1 MPTQMNF
8 AGITGDFADL
18 ETAKIVIIPVPFD
31 ITTQYLRS
39 WTRSSERGPQ
49 AIIEASQFMELY
61 DIETKALTYENIIH
75 TMAPITAQTSKEIV
89 EAVEAKVEELIK
101 QGKFVVVLGGEH
113 TVSIG
118 AIWAHKEK
126 KEDLTVVQLDA
137 HADMRDEFEGD
148 KFNHACVMARA
159 KEIAPIVQIGIRSLD
174 NSELP
179 TMAPDKVFY
188 AKDIHNKDDWMD
200 KAISKM
206 GKKVY
211 VTIDLDIFDNG
222 TMPSVG
228 TPEPGG
234 IDWYKVTEF
243 LKKLSEKR
251 EIVGFDV
258 VELAPN
264 PANKAPDFLAAK
276 LVYTFLSYIF
286 AEKNKHPQKK
296 GLF

>member
-1 MPTQMNF
+1 MPEQINF
-8 AGITGDFADL
+8 AGITGEYADL

-31 ITTQYLRS
+31 LTSQWTRS
-39 WTRSSERGPQ
+39 WSRSSERGPQ

-61 DIETKALTYENIIH
+61 DIETKTLTYENIIH
-75 TMAPITAQTSKEIV
+75 TSAPITARSSKELV
-89 EAVEAKVEELIK
+89 ENVEAKVEELIK
-101 QGKFVVVLGGEH
+101 LGKFVVVLGGEH

-137 HADMRDEFEGD
+137 HTDLRDDYEGD
-148 KFNHACVMARA
+148 KFSHACVMARA

-174 NSELP
+174 NSELINMP
-179 TMAPDKVFY
+179 KDGVFY
-188 AKDIHNKDDWMD
+188 AKDIYNRDDWMD
-200 KAISKM
+200 NAINKM
-206 GKKVY
+206 KKKVY
-211 VTIDLDIFDNG
+211 VTIDLDVFDNG
-222 TMPSVG
+222 AMPSVG

-234 IDWYKVTEF
+234 LDWYRILGF

-264 PANKAPDFLAAK
+264 PSNKAPDFLAAK
-276 LVYTFLSYIF
+276 LTYTFLSYIF
-286 AEKNKHPQKK
+286 AEKNKHAKKK

>member
-1 MPTQMNF
+1 MNF